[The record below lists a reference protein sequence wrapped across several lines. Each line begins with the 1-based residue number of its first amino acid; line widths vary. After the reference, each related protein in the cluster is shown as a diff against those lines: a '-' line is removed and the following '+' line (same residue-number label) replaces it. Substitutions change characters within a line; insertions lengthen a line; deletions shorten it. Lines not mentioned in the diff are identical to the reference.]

1 MAKRRRKK
9 SGGDEGG
16 APGWIVTFADLMS
29 LLLTFFILILSFSEI
44 DASKFKRVMGSIKMA
59 FGVQKH
65 KVYEF
70 METSSNPFEA
80 SANGKDSDKVISNNQ
95 NHHLLA
101 VDANELCGMEE
112 KAKQVNDEREESERY
127 ELHKMLKSESRLAKY
142 FNILLDDENKQIR
155 VGIKP
160 EAFFQSKSTKIKKE
174 KISELNYF
182 FKKLEN
188 KKLDITITNHGSSL
202 KSNAQFDSWK
212 LSSDRSL
219 VLAYL
224 TQKLPHT
231 KAHSIQVKSMTDK
244 LSSDQ
249 SEIELMLKINTNQ

>member
-1 MAKRRRKK
+1 MGRSRKK
-9 SGGDEGG
+9 KSSDGGG

-29 LLLTFFILILSFSEI
+29 LLLTFFILILSFAEI

-80 SANGKDSDKVISNNQ
+80 SANGKDSDKVISNDQ
-95 NHHLLA
+95 NNHMLN

-112 KAKQVNDEREESERY
+112 RAKQVNDERSEAERF
-127 ELHKMLKSESRLAKY
+127 ELHKRLKAESRLAKY
-142 FNILLDDENKQIR
+142 FNILLDDENKQLR

-160 EAFFQSKSTKIKKE
+160 EAFFHTKSTKIKKE

-182 FKKLEN
+182 FKKLED
-188 KKLDITITNHGSSL
+188 KKLDIAITNHGSSL
-202 KSNAQFDSWK
+202 KSSDQFKSWK

-219 VLAYL
+219 VLGYL
-224 TQKLPHT
+224 SQKFPQAKNHN
-231 KAHSIQVKSMTDK
+231 IEVKSLTDK

-249 SEIELMLKINTNQ
+249 SEIEFTIKINESN

>member
-1 MAKRRRKK
+1 MSRGKKK
-9 SGGDEGG
+9 SSDGGG

-29 LLLTFFILILSFSEI
+29 LLLTFFILILSFAEI

-80 SANGKDSDKVISNNQ
+80 SANGKDSDKVISNDQ
-95 NHHLLA
+95 NHHILA
-101 VDANELCGMEE
+101 VDANELCGMEA
-112 KAKQVNDEREESERY
+112 KAQQVNDERAESDRY
-127 ELHKMLKSESRLAKY
+127 DLHKMLTAESRLSKY
-142 FNILLDDENKQIR
+142 FNILLDDENKSLR

-160 EAFFQSKSTKIKKE
+160 ETFFHEKSTKIKKE
-174 KISELNYF
+174 KLSELSYL

-188 KKLDITITNHGSSL
+188 RKLNIVITNHGSSL
-202 KSNAQFDSWK
+202 KTKNHFDSWK

-224 TQKLPHT
+224 SQKLPHA
-231 KAHSIQVKSMTDK
+231 KSHNIEVKSLTDK

-249 SEIELMLKINTNQ
+249 SEIEILLKMNYND